1 MLINIGAVHPSTHG
15 VLRILGILNG
25 ELIQW
30 LNIEIGLLH
39 RGTEKL
45 IELNYFNNSIGYFDR
60 LDYVSVV
67 SQELLFIHS
76 LEKLFN
82 IYSILYDSLIRT
94 LIVECYRILNHL
106 LAITTHI
113 IDLGLFT
120 SLLWLFEFREIL
132 YNLFESLTGSRFHL
146 TFLYL
151 SRLRFDL
158 TIIFIESLFIIIFN
172 LNRKLIELFNL
183 ISYNNI
189 WLFRLY
195 KIGIINKNICLFY
208 GLSGLIG
215 RSLGLNIDARL
226 FNYDIYNL
234 INWISFISYNGD
246 CLDRYILR
254 FNEIIESSKIIYLL
268 LFKILNIKDFGYNWA
283 SGALNDYQMEF
294 IIYEFL
300 FNFNLFYSLFNYCC
314 ICIESSKGI
323 YSLFISSIPYFVI
336 NIISSDFIMINNLNK
351 FCKNISLADLI
362 ACLGSLDFVLGSVDL
377 FGFSASP

>member
-30 LNIEIGLLH
+30 LNVEIGLLH

-45 IELNYFNNSIGYFDR
+45 VELNYFNNSIGYFDR
-60 LDYVSVV
+60 LDYVSIV
-67 SQELLFIHS
+67 SQELLFVHA

-82 IYSILYDSLIRT
+82 IYSVLYDSLIRT

-113 IDLGLFT
+113 IDLGLFST
-120 SLLWLFEFREIL
+120 LLWMFEFREIIF
-132 YNLFESLTGSRFHL
+132 NLFESLTGSRFHL
-146 TFLYL
+146 TFPYL

-158 TIIFIESLFIIIFN
+158 TIISTEPSSIIIPN
-172 LNRKLIELFNL
+172 LNRKSTELPNL
-183 ISYNNI
+183 VSHNNTRS
-189 WLFRLY
+189 FRLH
-195 KIGIINKNICLFY
+195 KIGIINKNISLFY
-208 GLSGLIG
+208 GLSGLLG

-226 FNYDIYNL
+226 LNYDVYNS
-234 INWISFISYNGD
+234 INWNSFVSYNGD

-268 LFKILNIKDFGYNWA
+268 LFKILNIKDFGYNW
-283 SGALNDYQMEF
+283 SSKSLNDFQMEF

-314 ICIESSKGI
+314 TCIESSKGI
-323 YSLFISSIPYFVI
+323 YTLFISSIPYFVI
-336 NIISSDFIMINNLNK
+336 NIISSDFLMINNINK

-377 FGFSASP
+377 HY